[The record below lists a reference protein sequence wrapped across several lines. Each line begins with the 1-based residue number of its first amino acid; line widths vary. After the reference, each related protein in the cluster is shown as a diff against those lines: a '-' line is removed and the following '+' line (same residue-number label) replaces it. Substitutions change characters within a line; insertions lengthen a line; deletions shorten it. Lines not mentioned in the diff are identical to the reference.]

1 MTDPIRDAEWLR
13 DCVARYR
20 QALEV
25 DVTASLVELK
35 TLVAATRARGGKV
48 IFAGNGASSAI
59 ASHAAVDFTKAAKV
73 RAVTFHDVDLITCF
87 ANDYGYEQW
96 VERALQAYADD
107 GDLVVLISS
116 SGRSPNMIRA
126 AEHARNRG
134 LTLVTLTGFA
144 PDNPL
149 RQLGTLSLWL
159 DSRAYNV
166 VESVHQ
172 IWLLM
177 VCDLMV
183 GVMEYPASDPKAAA
197 VTAPKA

>member
-1 MTDPIRDAEWLR
+1 MSDSVRDAEFLR
-13 DCVARYR
+13 ECLGNYQRALDAEMTPALTELTRLM
-20 QALEV
+20 QA
-25 DVTASLVELK
+25 SK
-35 TLVAATRARGGKV
+35 ARGGKV

-59 ASHAAVDFTKAAKV
+59 ASHVAVDFTKTAGV

-96 VERALQAYADD
+96 VARSLEAYADA

-116 SGRSPNMIRA
+116 SGQSPNMVRA
-126 AEHARNRG
+126 AEYARG
-134 LTLVTLTGFA
+134 HQLTLVTLTGFS

-149 RQLGTLSLWL
+149 RQMGDLSLWL
-159 DSRAYNV
+159 DSRLYNV

-177 VCDLMV
+177 VCDLL
-183 GVMEYPASDPKAAA
+183 AAA
-197 VTAPKA
+197 NQPSAGGSSEPTA